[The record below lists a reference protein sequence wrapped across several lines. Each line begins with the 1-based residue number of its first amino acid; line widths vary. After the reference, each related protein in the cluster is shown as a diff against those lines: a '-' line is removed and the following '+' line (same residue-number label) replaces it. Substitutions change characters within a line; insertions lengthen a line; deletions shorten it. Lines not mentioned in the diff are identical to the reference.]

1 MGVDRPTV
9 PADLLAGWRET
20 EATVTRPFDAR
31 VVTVDAHTVVY
42 DDAGLRDRIAETTG
56 VSGRWRFFV
65 AARLAL
71 SPQAG
76 PSRALTRLV
85 ADRAH
90 DGFADRL
97 ADRGL
102 ERVRERG
109 TDRRTVAGEDARV
122 ASYEAVYDPGPVS
135 VRTSARVA
143 VRSADEGYLLAG
155 GGYPTALRDS
165 ADPETGEAVAAAL
178 EPERFDEELTALIAA
193 VE

>member
-1 MGVDRPTV
+1 MGVDRPAV
-9 PADLLAGWRET
+9 PAALIAGWRET

-42 DDAGLRDRIAETTG
+42 DDDDLHDRLAETAG

-71 SPQAG
+71 SPRAG

-102 ERVRERG
+102 ERVRQRG
-109 TDRRTVAGEDARV
+109 TRWETVADRDARV

-143 VRSADEGYLLAG
+143 VRPADEGYLLAG
-155 GGYPTALRDS
+155 GAYPTAVRGS
-165 ADPETGEAVAAAL
+165 GDPETGEAVAAAV
-178 EPERFDEELTALIAA
+178 EPERFDDELTTLIGA